1 MGRHRATICLVLI
14 VILLYQ
20 CMMRKQWTNHSN
32 LWFGNVFVMTGL
44 HYGFTAMKMQIIIW
58 ITLTP
63 LMDQVRFTMKTEKE
77 NDLEF
82 SNLTLKFTVDVYS
95 KPTNSFT
102 YVDPKTCY
110 PSRNTKKILEGIALK
125 LRRICDLDGK
135 CEKRSNEYQNYLI
148 TRNYSPSLVA
158 Q

>member
-1 MGRHRATICLVLI
+1 
-14 VILLYQ
+14 
-20 CMMRKQWTNHSN
+20 
-32 LWFGNVFVMTGL
+32 
-44 HYGFTAMKMQIIIW
+44 
-58 ITLTP
+58 
-63 LMDQVRFTMKTEKE
+63 MDQVRFTMETEKE

-82 SNLTLKFTVDVYS
+82 SNLTFKFTVDVYS
-95 KPTNSFT
+95 KPANSFT

-110 PSRNTKKILEGIALK
+110 PSRNVKKVLEGVALK

-148 TRNYSPSLVA
+148 TRHYSPSLVA